1 MSLRLTVEYFVYFQF
16 AFTKMVE
23 DIYKK
28 TLTKSEQENA
38 ASALDLVKSFF
49 RYAEWEYGDLII
61 RFHGYAAL
69 MGRGGGLRDM
79 TVSVLRQTPFN
90 LFLCEIQLTTK

>member
-1 MSLRLTVEYFVYFQF
+1 
-16 AFTKMVE
+16 MVE
-23 DIYKK
+23 EIYKK

-38 ASALDLVKSFF
+38 SSKLDLVKSFF

-90 LFLCEIQLTTK
+90 LFFLM